1 MKIVLNESQYLRIL
15 SESKK
20 VEVESALSDSKSFTR
35 KLMSDVKEQFGID
48 FTFAATW
55 GAVIGGFAKPISDYL
70 HGLHPELTDSQLS
83 LIIFG
88 VVLTFFSSNT
98 EKLKTVLEIIKDK
111 KLVTFFNQA
120 LMKSYDLRD
129 SLFSFLESLNL
140 TFSKVSSMIAY
151 AFLIPITP
159 LLYNVATMDLTSDQ
173 IELLAKGVGHWG
185 GVIIPSKVLYAIVK
199 RMIERFRSKV

>member
-1 MKIVLNESQYLRIL
+1 MKVVINESQYLRIL

-48 FTFAATW
+48 FSFAATW

-88 VVLTFFSSNT
+88 IVLTFFSSNT

>member
-1 MKIVLNESQYLRIL
+1 MKVVINESQYLRIL

-35 KLMSDVKEQFGID
+35 KLMSDIKEQFGID
-48 FTFAATW
+48 FSFAATW

-88 VVLTFFSSNT
+88 IVLTFFSSNT